1 LHDSGKHAATL
12 EPISFMTSPM
22 PTDFVPPFP
31 ERRVGRQ
38 SLLSNIRSFR
48 RNMLSVWLAGQ
59 YSSDFFSS
67 QVLRRRIFVCNSPE
81 TVREAF
87 VEKAQAFERK
97 SPQMRHALEPLLGD
111 GLFVSDGLVWKE
123 RRRAVAPVTHVS
135 RLAELTPVMSDV
147 AAEWAAAWRALPD
160 GSEIDALEQMAEMT
174 AEIICRTLF
183 GRELGSAAAQTVVR
197 AFTTYQ
203 ARIGQTALGAM
214 LRLPDWLPRLD
225 GFFVRGE
232 VRRIHAVLDT
242 LIANVL
248 ASSHEPSLVRAM
260 AERGAM
266 DATALRN
273 EAATLFMAGHE
284 TTANT
289 LAWCWYL
296 LSQSPW
302 AEARLAEEARAVL
315 GGRVAEYADVERLPY
330 ARAVIEEALR
340 LYPPV
345 PLLAR
350 EAAEDTSIA
359 GNAVAAGSLV
369 LVIPWLLHRNPRLW
383 DKPDHFRPERFL
395 GEAPPRYTYVPFSLG
410 PRVCTGQQ
418 FGLTEAIIGLAT
430 LVQEFSLS
438 LRPGHA
444 VMPVSRLTLRPG
456 EHLPMRLRRR

>member
-1 LHDSGKHAATL
+1 
-12 EPISFMTSPM
+12 MTSPI
-22 PTDFVPPFP
+22 PAEFIPPFP
-31 ERRVGRQ
+31 PRPMQRQ
-38 SLLSNIRSFR
+38 SLIANIRSFR
-48 RNMLSVWLAGQ
+48 RNMLGVWLAGH
-59 YSSDFFSS
+59 YGTDFFSS

-87 VEKAQAFERK
+87 VEKAQSFERK

-135 RLAELTPVMSDV
+135 RMAELTPVMSDV
-147 AAEWAAAWRALPD
+147 AGQWASAWRALPE
-160 GSEIDALEQMAEMT
+160 GTEIDALEQMAEMT

-183 GRELGSAAAQTVVR
+183 GRNLGSAAAQTVVR
-197 AFTTYQ
+197 AFTGYQ

-214 LRLPDWLPRLD
+214 LRLPDWLPRFQ
-225 GFFVRGE
+225 GVAVRAD

-248 ASSHEPSLVRAM
+248 AETEEASLVRAM

-296 LSQSPW
+296 LNQAPA
-302 AEARLAEEARAVL
+302 AEARLAGEAQAVL
-315 GGRVAEYADVERLPY
+315 GGRVAEHADVEHLPFT
-330 ARAVIEEALR
+330 RAVIEEALR

-359 GNAVAAGSLV
+359 GTPVAAGSLV
-369 LVIPWLLHRNPRLW
+369 LVIPWLLHRNPKLW
-383 DKPDHFRPERFL
+383 DQPDHFRPERFL

-430 LVQEFSLS
+430 LAQEFSLT
-438 LRPGHA
+438 LRPGHP

-456 EHLPMRLRRR
+456 EHLPMRLHRR